1 MFLWKSLVSQ
11 FGVFEFVLNTT
22 KLDCTKYFD
31 NVGCLLKISLLTLR
45 NYIMA
50 EKLRHFWR
58 FLKEKMKWR
67 QAAPP
72 NGLILGGRIGWA
84 ASSRRLQSV
93 GKKMSSISQNRQP
106 TSFQNILEVER
117 WRAGVLGVGCFLFL
131 DAADFFGCHFRPR
144 RTSTYNTLIS
154 IVLY

>member
-1 MFLWKSLVSQ
+1 MRYMFLWKSLVSQ

-31 NVGCLLKISLLTLR
+31 NVGCLLKISLLTLI
-45 NYIMA
+45 NCIMA

-72 NGLILGGRIGWA
+72 NGLILGGRIGCA

-93 GKKMSSISQNRQP
+93 GKKCPPSAKTGSRRRSKIFYKWRGGGLAFLALAAFFFWMRRIFLAAISAHAAR
-106 TSFQNILEVER
+106 L
-117 WRAGVLGVGCFLFL
+117 LGSNSG
-131 DAADFFGCHFRPR
+131 
-144 RTSTYNTLIS
+144 
-154 IVLY
+154 